1 MNPESPSS
9 EDVLK
14 LGDSS
19 RYLGLAAA
27 CSEMGQQDARH
38 ETCPHMGLAEL
49 ISSESASQV
58 LSVAVRTLPGSANVG
73 TVAKMGWLENQAP

>member
-1 MNPESPSS
+1 MNPESPSL

-38 ETCPHMGLAEL
+38 RER
-49 ISSESASQV
+49 SQMV
-58 LSVAVRTLPGSANVG
+58 LVG
-73 TVAKMGWLENQAP
+73 DLSPLGVGRAY

>member
-1 MNPESPSS
+1 MTLWDMNPESPSL

-38 ETCPHMGLAEL
+38 
-49 ISSESASQV
+49 
-58 LSVAVRTLPGSANVG
+58 
-73 TVAKMGWLENQAP
+73 